1 MGSPPPPPRAT
12 PAAPVAE
19 TALPHNIEAEV
30 SLLGS
35 LLRNNAAIGD
45 VVQLVGSDDF
55 YRDQHR
61 ILFEAVLR
69 LYNERKPA
77 DLTILN
83 DDLSRRGL
91 LEKAGGTDY
100 LVSLCEAVPVPGN
113 AEHYARIV
121 RERAGLRRLIQA
133 GQSMVQEALAGR
145 DDLDSLVDRAEK
157 RVFEIASRRQ
167 QGQAHTVY
175 DLLHEV
181 FKNIEDIRSRQGR
194 ITGISTGFFDLD
206 DLLGG
211 IHPAQLVVVA
221 GRPSMGKTSF
231 ALNIAEHVGM
241 VEKRSVLIFS
251 LEMSRQTLAQNMLC
265 SHTRISSFRIRTG
278 KISDEEI
285 HRLALA
291 AGSFEDAPIYIDD
304 SSGLSILD
312 LRARARRLKRDRG
325 LDLVLV
331 DYLQLMEMRESRPES
346 RQQEIAMISRSLKA
360 LARELDI
367 PVIALSQLSRAVE
380 TRDDHRPRLADL
392 RESGAIEQDADVV
405 MMLYRDDYYNRN
417 STEPNVCEV
426 IVGKQ
431 RNGPTGD
438 VKLAFLKD
446 FMRFEN
452 LAPQAEPSP

>member
-1 MGSPPPPPRAT
+1 MSSTTPRA
-12 PAAPVAE
+12 PASAPVPE
-19 TALPHNIEAEV
+19 TALPHNLEAEV

-35 LLRNNAAIGD
+35 LIRNNAAIGD
-45 VVQLVGSDDF
+45 VVQIVTRDDF
-55 YRDQHR
+55 YREQHR
-61 ILFEAVLR
+61 ALFEVVLH
-69 LYNERKPA
+69 LYNERKPI
-77 DLTILN
+77 DLTILKEE
-83 DDLSRRGL
+83 LTRRGA
-91 LEKAGGTDY
+91 LEKAGGAEY
-100 LVSLCEAVPVPGN
+100 LVKLVEDVPVPGN

-121 RERAGLRRLIQA
+121 RERSGLRRLIQA
-133 GQSMVQEALAGR
+133 GQTIMHEALEGR
-145 DDLDSLVDRAEK
+145 DDLDALIDRAEK
-157 RVFEIASRRQ
+157 RVFEIASRRT
-167 QGQAHTVY
+167 QGQAFSIY

-194 ITGISTGFFDLD
+194 ITGLSTGYFDLD

-211 IHPAQLVVVA
+211 IHPSQLVIVA

-231 ALNIAEHVGM
+231 ALNIAEHVGL
-241 VEKRSVLIFS
+241 VEKKPVLVFS

-291 AGSFEDAPIYIDD
+291 AGSFEDAPIFIDD
-304 SSGLSILD
+304 ASSLSVLD
-312 LRARARRLKRDRG
+312 LRARARRLKRDRDIQ
-325 LDLVLV
+325 LIVL

-417 STEPNVCEV
+417 STEPNTCEL
-426 IVGKQ
+426 IVAKQ
-431 RNGPTGD
+431 RNGPTGE
-438 VKLAFLKD
+438 VKLTFLKD

-452 LAPQAEPSP
+452 HAPTGEAPA